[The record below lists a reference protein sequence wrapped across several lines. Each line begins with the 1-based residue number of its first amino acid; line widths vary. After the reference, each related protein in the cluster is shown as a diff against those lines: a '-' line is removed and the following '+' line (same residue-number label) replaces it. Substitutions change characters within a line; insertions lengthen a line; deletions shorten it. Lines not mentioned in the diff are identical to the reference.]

1 MSGSNP
7 NPVKLNRIEE
17 NPDPVFCCIFFYFV
31 KFPDDRIYYQVRT
44 TGFLMFLKDLE
55 EKNSYR
61 DDVMK
66 HLWMWTYPGVWIRRQ
81 GRQGTSTDDNF
92 LQPRNST
99 LNVSWTFPVER
110 VSFHSNLK
118 ERQSQRMLKLPHNY
132 THLTL

>member
-66 HLWMWTYPGVWIRRQ
+66 HL
-81 GRQGTSTDDNF
+81 
-92 LQPRNST
+92 
-99 LNVSWTFPVER
+99 
-110 VSFHSNLK
+110 
-118 ERQSQRMLKLPHNY
+118 
-132 THLTL
+132 